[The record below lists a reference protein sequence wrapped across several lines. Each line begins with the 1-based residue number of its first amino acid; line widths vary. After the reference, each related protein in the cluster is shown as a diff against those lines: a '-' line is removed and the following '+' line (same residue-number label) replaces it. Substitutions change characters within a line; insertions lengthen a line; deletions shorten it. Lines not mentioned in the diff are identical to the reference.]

1 MLEIAI
7 QDSSGKE
14 VRKAEL
20 DERPLGATVRA
31 KTMHD
36 AVVMYQANKRRG
48 THAARGR
55 GEVAGSNK
63 KPYRQKGTGRAR
75 AGSRKSP
82 IWRSGGTIHGP
93 HPRDYTYSIP
103 RKARQA
109 AVKSAMLAKLQDGGV
124 AVVDEFN
131 LTAVKTKDMVS
142 ILNNLGL
149 AGRSALV
156 VSEQED
162 RNLYLSSR
170 NIPGVTV
177 VPVRQLN
184 AHDVLRHHRVLIS
197 WKALEKFCQPRKG
210 SNASSKGEE
219 G

>member
-7 QDSSGKE
+7 RDSSGKE

-20 DERPLGATVRA
+20 DEGPLGSTVRA

-48 THAARGR
+48 THAARSR

-82 IWRSGGTIHGP
+82 LWRSGGTIHGP
-93 HPRDYTYSIP
+93 HPRDYSYSIP
-103 RKARQA
+103 KKARRA
-109 AVKSAMLAKLQDGGV
+109 AVESAMLAKLQDGGV
-124 AVVDEFN
+124 AVVDELN
-131 LTAVKTKDMVS
+131 LAAVKTKEMANV
-142 ILNNLGL
+142 LGNLGL

-156 VSEQED
+156 VSDKED

-184 AHDVLRHHRVLIS
+184 AHDVLRHHRVLIT
-197 WKALEKFCQPRKG
+197 WAALEKFCQKRQD
-210 SNASSKGEE
+210 SNASSSSEE